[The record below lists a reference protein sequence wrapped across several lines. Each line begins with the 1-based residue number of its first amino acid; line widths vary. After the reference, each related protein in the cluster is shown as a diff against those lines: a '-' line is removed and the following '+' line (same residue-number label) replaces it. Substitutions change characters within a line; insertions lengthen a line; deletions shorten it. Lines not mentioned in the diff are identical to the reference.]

1 MVVEQFGYHK
11 QRKGTRIN
19 GYLGH
24 ELVLVKRDISFFFYI
39 TFVALFVALC
49 GIFRGTETN
58 SPESMKRRDLSSRRV
73 TNLVKVAP
81 A

>member
-58 SPESMKRRDLSSRRV
+58 SPASPPGAAAAAA
-73 TNLVKVAP
+73 AP
-81 A
+81 AEADPLAS